1 MNTNRLHN
9 RCLGLLRKRR
19 KIGSDG
25 FTLIEIL
32 VTLAITGIL
41 VTAIYRFFIGQ
52 HHAYTVQDQ
61 VIEMEQNARAAMDMI
76 RRDLRM
82 AGYQATGD
90 ELINHLSDFVPS
102 SFIPAYPVKVNL
114 DANPKI
120 SSGSGT
126 DPDVITFLS
135 VLPTSNN
142 PTTLSTA
149 VSAGSD
155 QIILNLTGTQTD
167 DQYNVG
173 DIIHIGTGSEYAVV
187 TGISGSTLAID
198 THPADDADHRG
209 VSQNHAAGTPV
220 GEIYVV
226 SYAVFNEANDSSY
239 DRHDPGHP
247 VLKRKANGGGF
258 QPVAENITDMQLGH
272 PGSGEIEVT
281 LTSRTDRLDHQFQDN
296 TGYRTYTARAR
307 ITARNADAVAV
318 GTDCTVPAAPDN
330 LVLTGLDDTC
340 LCTLYLTWD
349 PVTGYT
355 GCEVDNYTIYYGT
368 TSGSYPNRVDAVN
381 GTAYTLDVTALTGC
395 TYYVSVAA
403 VNSAGTGP
411 KSAEQSITDALAPAT
426 PTGVTGKN
434 INGVQRKVVIS
445 WNKNSECDL
454 QGYHIEGKSAS
465 GDGFVQISDRIIS
478 KEFNSYTDIDF
489 DAPFD
494 CATYYYRIQA
504 QDFCPNTSESTAQV
518 AVSPTAPAPPAGPVF
533 STDGIAT
540 DTLAWTLST
549 DDFAVLDH
557 TGLNYITGYRVY
569 GPDGEL
575 LDDTL
580 APGTRTWVSP
590 SLNAYYDV
598 SAVDLCEN
606 ESARLRFSSDAGT
619 VSNSDMAFP
628 D

>member
-9 RCLGLLRKRR
+9 RHLDVFRKRR
-19 KIGSDG
+19 KNGSDG

-32 VTLAITGIL
+32 VTLAVTAIL

-61 VIEMEQNARAAMDMI
+61 VIEMEQNARAAMDLI

-82 AGYQATGD
+82 AGYHAMGD
-90 ELINHLSDFVPS
+90 DLINHLTDFVPS

-135 VLPTSNN
+135 VLPTSIN
-142 PTTLSTA
+142 PTTLSTD
-149 VSAGSD
+149 VSAGSN
-155 QIILNLTGTQTD
+155 QISLNLTGTQTD

-173 DIIHIGTGSEYAVV
+173 DIIHIGTGSAYASV
-187 TGISGSTLAID
+187 TGISGSTLTID
-198 THPADDADHRG
+198 THPADDGVQRG
-209 VSQNHAAGTPV
+209 VSQDYAAGTPI

-226 SYAVFNEANDSSY
+226 SYAVFNEDNDPSY

-258 QPVAENITDMQLGH
+258 QPVAENITDMQLHH
-272 PGSGEIEVT
+272 PGSGEIQVT
-281 LTSRTDRLDHQFQDN
+281 LSSRTDRPDHRFQAND
-296 TGYRTYTARAR
+296 GYRTYTARAK
-307 ITARNADAVAV
+307 IKARNADTVAV
-318 GTDCTVPAAPDN
+318 GTDCSVPAAPEN
-330 LVLTGLDDTC
+330 LVLTGLDDTY
-340 LCTLYLTWD
+340 LCSIHMTWD
-349 PVTGYT
+349 PVTGNT
-355 GCEVDNYTIYYGT
+355 GCETGSYIIYYGT
-368 TSGSYPNRVDAVN
+368 ASGSYPNRVDAVN
-381 GTAYTLDVTALTGC
+381 GTAYTLDVTALAGC

-411 KSAEQSITDALAPAT
+411 KTAEQSITDTLAPAT
-426 PTGVTGKN
+426 PTGVTGVN
-434 INGVQRKVVIS
+434 INGVQRKVVLS

-454 QGYHIEGKSAS
+454 LGYHIEGKSAS
-465 GDGFVQISDRIIS
+465 ADGFVRISDGIIS
-478 KEFNSYTDIDF
+478 KEFHAFADIDF
-489 DAPFD
+489 AAPID

-504 QDFCPNTSESTAQV
+504 QDFCPNTSDPTLQV
-518 AVSPTAPAPPAGPVF
+518 AVSPTAPAPPTDPEF
-533 STDGIAT
+533 STDGTGT

-549 DDFAVLDH
+549 DDFDVSDH
-557 TGLNYITGYRVY
+557 NGLNYITGYRVY
-569 GPDGEL
+569 GPDGQL

-580 APGTRTWVSP
+580 APGTRVWVSP

-598 SAVDLCEN
+598 SAVDVCGN
-606 ESARLRFSSDAGT
+606 ESKKLHISSTAGL
-619 VSNSDMAFP
+619 
-628 D
+628 